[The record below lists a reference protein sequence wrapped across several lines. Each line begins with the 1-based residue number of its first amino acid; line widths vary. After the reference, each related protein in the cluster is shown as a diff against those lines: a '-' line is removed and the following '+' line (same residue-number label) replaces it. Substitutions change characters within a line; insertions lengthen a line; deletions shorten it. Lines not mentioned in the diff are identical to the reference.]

1 MLTLTD
7 DSTGDFQGN
16 HSGHC
21 LYLTLM
27 IRKLS
32 GDTKSYHTHLD
43 QQTVNTLAEFI
54 KRGGSFLQYSCFHTQ
69 AYFVSK
75 AQETAS
81 DKKCLHRSQLP
92 KYQGIH
98 DMKWI
103 SASCCLWSQ
112 WRYPFLN
119 KLHSNYWNIVK
130 RSTSFTAMASSYFSR
145 FTRDYAV

>member
-1 MLTLTD
+1 MCILLPQWSMQSVDCGLILAPGTDSPGKEAATVSSRLTRSMLTLTD

-43 QQTVNTLAEFI
+43 QQTVNSLAEFK
-54 KRGGSFLQYSCFHTQ
+54 KRRGSFLQYSCFHTQ

-103 SASCCLWSQ
+103 SASCCL
-112 WRYPFLN
+112 
-119 KLHSNYWNIVK
+119 
-130 RSTSFTAMASSYFSR
+130 
-145 FTRDYAV
+145 